1 MSKLQYHSIKGAL
14 APKSAKGA
22 LAPTSAAQ
30 FLMALGLVLGLLAFT
45 GTSEARGAPDS
56 FADLAQRLLPAVV
69 NISTT
74 SVVTGNR
81 GQQQLPQFPPGSPF
95 EDFFKEFFDR
105 NQPQQRQHRA
115 TSLGSGF
122 IIDGA
127 GTIIT
132 NNHVIQDAE
141 EITVILHDDTRLKAT
156 LVGRDPKTDIAVLKV
171 IPKSPLTAVKFGD
184 SDTLRVGD
192 WVVAIG
198 NPFGLGGS
206 VTAGIVSARGRNIN
220 SGPYDDFIQ
229 TDASIN
235 RGNSGGPLFNLDGEV
250 VGINTAIF
258 SPTGG
263 SVGIGFSI
271 PTSTAKGVID
281 QLRSFGRT
289 RRGWLGVRIQQVTD
303 EIAESLGLDKA
314 RGALVASVTEGSP
327 AQTGQ
332 IKSGDIILSF
342 KGKPVSEM
350 KNLPRIVAGTEIGKQ
365 VKVEVWR
372 DRKLVVTELAV
383 GELKEEQLA
392 SRPTAEDEETGSP
405 EELAVTGL
413 GLSVARLNSSLR
425 KKFKLKD
432 STHGVVVVKVE
443 EGGGAQAKG
452 IRPGDVIVEISQDD
466 VRAPKDVVARVKKAQ
481 EDGRK
486 SVLMLIDGQSGLRFV
501 ALQLADKK

>member
-1 MSKLQYHSIKGAL
+1 MTSGKRSFMSKLQNRFTTCAL
-14 APKSAKGA
+14 APKSV
-22 LAPTSAAQ
+22 AQ
-30 FLMALGLVLGLLAFT
+30 FLTALGFVLGLMAFT
-45 GTSEARGAPDS
+45 ATSEARGAPDS

-95 EDFFKEFFDR
+95 EDFFKDFFDR
-105 NQPQQRQHRA
+105 NQPQQRQRRA

-171 IPKSPLTAVKFGD
+171 TPKSPLSSVKFGN
-184 SDTLRVGD
+184 SNTLRVGD

-235 RGNSGGPLFNLDGEV
+235 RGNSGGPLFNLDGDV

-271 PTSTAKGVID
+271 PSSTAKGVID

-327 AQTGQ
+327 AESGA
-332 IKSGDIILSF
+332 IKSGDIILTF
-342 KGKPVSEM
+342 NGKPVSEM

-383 GELKEEQLA
+383 GELKEEQVA
-392 SRPTAEDEETGSP
+392 SRPTKDEEETGKP
-405 EELAVTGL
+405 EELLVAGL

-432 STHGVVVVKVE
+432 NAHGVVVVKVE

-486 SVLMLIDGQSGLRFV
+486 SVLMLVEGQSGLRFV
-501 ALQLADKK
+501 ALQLAAKK